1 MTFSLRT
8 TGGREKNSSPALLL
22 PPHLRVIGGEL
33 NPQVTKVPVAVALTL
48 APRHGHRQA
57 GTRTGASELISAIRH
72 VEVISTPALAWPAD
86 RT

>member
-1 MTFSLRT
+1 
-8 TGGREKNSSPALLL
+8 
-22 PPHLRVIGGEL
+22 
-33 NPQVTKVPVAVALTL
+33 VTKVPVAVALTL